1 MQHVGNAL
9 LLRRNRGAARSI
21 SRRCGGVKSAA
32 RRAVEGAAGVV
43 LHQIALRF
51 RLLSAPRFSSHRL
64 WVLQPSD
71 YRQFALPIIG
81 SGVIRLHY

>member
-21 SRRCGGVKSAA
+21 VVGAEGVKSAA

-64 WVLQPSD
+64 WALQPFDFRYS
-71 YRQFALPIIG
+71 ALPVIG
-81 SGVIRLHY
+81 SGVVS